1 MSAALAV
8 PVKAG
13 RQSIAMVMSAN
24 AAKFHGFSERTVY
37 SDGHT
42 TSRKIIK

>member
-1 MSAALAV
+1 MCIRDSKELYNLNGT
-8 PVKAG
+8 KAG
-13 RQSIAMVMSAN
+13 ASPAPGVYI
-24 AAKFHGFSERTVY
+24 ERTVY